1 MIDFTAAI
9 FDLDGTLL
17 DSMPLWLNCAE
28 RYISSLGLEPEKDL
42 GKKLFSMNMKEG
54 ADYLKKN
61 YNLNFSAQEIT
72 DGVNQVIA
80 NAYRDE
86 VQFKDG
92 AEDFLQKL
100 CDRGIKIAL
109 CTNTDRA
116 IFTPALTRL
125 NAQKYFDFIFTA
137 SEMGMSKS
145 QPETFFKV
153 CQEMGAS
160 AEESWIFE
168 DSLYALQTARR
179 AGIKTCA
186 IYDKTSQDAMTES
199 DIKELKEI
207 SSLYCKNYKEVQNYF
222 FGQ

>member
-9 FDLDGTLL
+9 FDLDGTLF
-17 DSMPLWLNCAE
+17 DSMPLWLGCAE
-28 RYISSLGLEPEKDL
+28 RYLSSLGLEPEKDL

-54 ADYLKKN
+54 ADYLKKT
-61 YNLNFSAQEIT
+61 YNLNSSEEEICN
-72 DGVNQVIA
+72 GVNQVIS

-92 AEDFLQKL
+92 AEEFLQEL
-100 CDRGIKIAL
+100 CDSGIKIAL
-109 CTNTDRA
+109 CTNTDRV
-116 IFTPALTRL
+116 IFTPALARL

-153 CQEMGAS
+153 CQEMGVSKEQA
-160 AEESWIFE
+160 WIFE

-179 AGIKTCA
+179 AGIKACA

-199 DIKELKEI
+199 DIEELKKI
-207 SSLYCKNYKEVQNYF
+207 SSLYCKNYNEIKKHF
-222 FGQ
+222 FG